1 MIEIDL
7 SNVKLFQ
14 NFIEIECDDCYVNL
28 HNDFDCESI
37 EYSNITGTLS
47 LIFKPLI
54 IVSNGIK
61 EVEILFFNVDF
72 AKMSMVKLKG
82 ELLPSTID
90 TIYRGRFEE
99 SKGILLEQSKS
110 GKNYYYINFVEGF
123 SFEIFSNKVMA
134 KLKTAFLANSRDHN
148 L

>member
-7 SNVKLFQ
+7 SNIELFQ
-14 NFIEIECDDCYVNL
+14 NFIEIEYDDCYVNL

-54 IVSNGIK
+54 MLSNGIN
-61 EVEILFFNVDF
+61 EVELLFFNVDF
-72 AKMSMVKLKG
+72 AKMSIVKLKG
-82 ELLPSTID
+82 ELLPGTID

-99 SKGILLEQSKS
+99 SKGILCEQSKN
-110 GKNYYYINFVEGF
+110 GKSFYYINFVEYF
-123 SFEIFSNKVMA
+123 SFEILSNKVIA
-134 KLKTAFLANSRDHN
+134 KLKRLHP
-148 L
+148 